1 MAQSLTFAPFLFS
14 MNSITDSLYSQPLGQ
29 ITSFAFDDHVA
40 NVFPDMISRSVP
52 GYQTMIAAIGLL
64 AGRFAMQNSVC
75 YDLGCSLGAA
85 SFAMRQNIAAEN
97 CKIIAVDNSQAML
110 SRFESILT
118 QTETL
123 IELHCADIREIEIKN
138 ASIVVLNFTL
148 QFLPVKDR
156 AELLAKIYD
165 GLLPNG
171 ALIIS
176 EKLAFDDVRQHEL
189 QIDLHHEFKKAQG
202 YSDLEI
208 SQKRTALENVLI
220 PETFATHQNR
230 LKSVGFNSAEL
241 WFQYFNFASFIALK

>member
-14 MNSITDSLYSQPLGQ
+14 MTIQKDSIYSQPLGE
-29 ITSFAFDDHVA
+29 IGAFAFDENVA
-40 NVFPDMISRSVP
+40 TVFPDMISRSVP

-64 AGRFAMQNSVC
+64 AGRFATQNSVC

-85 SFAMRQNIAAEN
+85 SFSMQKNITAKN
-97 CKIIAVDNSQAML
+97 CKIVAVDTSEAML
-110 SRFESILT
+110 SRFESVLT
-118 QTETL
+118 PKNTP

-138 ASIVVLNFTL
+138 ASMVVLNFTL
-148 QFLPVKDR
+148 QFLPVEDR
-156 AELLAKIYD
+156 EKLLAKIYD

-176 EKLAFDDVRQHEL
+176 EKLAFDDIRQHEL

-202 YSDLEI
+202 YSELEI

-230 LKSVGFNSAEL
+230 LKSVGFESAEL

>member
-1 MAQSLTFAPFLFS
+1 MTQ
-14 MNSITDSLYSQPLGQ
+14 IKDSLYSQPLGQ
-29 ITSFAFDDHVA
+29 ISSCAFDDHVA

-64 AGRFAMQNSVC
+64 AGRFATEGSVC

-85 SFAMRQNIAAEN
+85 SFSMRQNITAQH
-97 CKIIAVDNSQAML
+97 CKIIAVDNSPAML
-110 SRFESILT
+110 SRFESVLT
-118 QTETL
+118 QTETP
-123 IELHCADIREIEIKN
+123 IELHCADIRDVKIEN

-148 QFLPVKDR
+148 QFLSVEDR
-156 AELLAKIYD
+156 EKLLANIYD

-189 QIDLHHEFKKAQG
+189 QIDLHHEFKKSQG

>member
-1 MAQSLTFAPFLFS
+1 MTT
-14 MNSITDSLYSQPLGQ
+14 IKDSLYSQPLGQ
-29 ITSFAFDDHVA
+29 VSSFSFDDNVA

-52 GYQTMIAAIGLL
+52 GYQTMITAIGLL
-64 AGRFAMQNSVC
+64 AGRFATENSVC

-85 SFAMRQNIAAEN
+85 SFSMRQNIVAEH
-97 CKIIAVDNSQAML
+97 CRIVAVDNSPAML

-118 QTETL
+118 QTKTP

-138 ASIVVLNFTL
+138 ASMVVLNFTL
-148 QFLPVKDR
+148 QFLPVEDR
-156 AELLAKIYD
+156 EKLLTKIYA

-176 EKLAFDDVRQHEL
+176 EKLAFDDLRQHEL

-220 PETFATHQNR
+220 PETFTTHQNR
-230 LKSVGFNSAEL
+230 LKSVGFKSAEL

>member
-1 MAQSLTFAPFLFS
+1 MILKK
-14 MNSITDSLYSQPLGQ
+14 DSLYSEPLGQ
-29 ITSFAFDDHVA
+29 ISAFAFDDSVAHV
-40 NVFPDMISRSVP
+40 FTDMISRSVP

-64 AGRFAMQNSVC
+64 AGRFATPNSVC

-85 SFAMRQNIAAEN
+85 SFAMRQNITVED

-110 SRFESILT
+110 SRFESVLT
-118 QTETL
+118 QTQTP
-123 IELHCADIREIEIKN
+123 IELQCADIRDVKIEN

-148 QFLPVKDR
+148 QFLPVEDR
-156 AELLAKIYD
+156 EKLLAKIYN

-176 EKLAFDDVRQHEL
+176 EKLAFDDPRQHEL

-202 YSDLEI
+202 YSELEI

-230 LKSVGFNSAEL
+230 LKSVGFASAEL

>member
-1 MAQSLTFAPFLFS
+1 MT
-14 MNSITDSLYSQPLGQ
+14 SIKDSLYSQPLGQ
-29 ITSFAFDDHVA
+29 INSFAFDDHVA

-64 AGRFAMQNSVC
+64 AGRFAKQNSVC

-85 SFAMRQNIAAEN
+85 SFSMRQNIHVEN
-97 CKIIAVDNSQAML
+97 CKIIAVDNSPAML
-110 SRFESILT
+110 AKFESILT
-118 QTETL
+118 PEKTP
-123 IELHCADIREIEIKN
+123 IELHCADIRDVEIKN
-138 ASIVVLNFTL
+138 ASLVVLNFTL
-148 QFLPVKDR
+148 QFLPVEDR
-156 AELLAKIYD
+156 KELLAKIYN

-176 EKLAFDDVRQHEL
+176 EKLAFDDSRQHEL
-189 QIDLHHEFKKAQG
+189 QIDLHHEFKKSQG

-230 LKSVGFNSAEL
+230 LKSVGFESTEL
-241 WFQYFNFASFIALK
+241 WFQYFNFASFIAL

>member
-1 MAQSLTFAPFLFS
+1 MT
-14 MNSITDSLYSQPLGQ
+14 SIKDSLYSQPLGQ
-29 ITSFAFDDHVA
+29 ISSFAFDDHVA

-64 AGRFAMQNSVC
+64 AGRFATEGSVC

-85 SFAMRQNIAAEN
+85 SFSMRQNITAQH
-97 CKIIAVDNSQAML
+97 CKIIAVDNSPAML
-110 SRFESILT
+110 SRFEIVLT
-118 QTETL
+118 QTETP
-123 IELHCADIREIEIKN
+123 IELHCADIRNVKIEN

-148 QFLPVKDR
+148 QFLPVEDR
-156 AELLAKIYD
+156 EKLLANIYD

-176 EKLAFDDVRQHEL
+176 EKLAFDDARQHEL
-189 QIDLHHEFKKAQG
+189 QIDLHHEFKKSQG

>member
-1 MAQSLTFAPFLFS
+1 MENTINKMDGDTFLS
-14 MNSITDSLYSQPLGQ
+14 KDSLYSEPLGQ
-29 ITSFAFDDHVA
+29 ISSFAFDDHVA

-64 AGRFAMQNSVC
+64 AGRFATQNSVC

-85 SFAMRQNIAAEN
+85 SFSMQKNITVDN
-97 CKIIAVDNSQAML
+97 CKIIAVDTSQAML
-110 SRFESILT
+110 SRFERVLKPDKT
-118 QTETL
+118 P
-123 IELHCADIREIEIKN
+123 IELHCADIREIKIKN
-138 ASIVVLNFTL
+138 ASMVVLNFTL
-148 QFLPVKDR
+148 QFLPVEDR
-156 AELLAKIYD
+156 ETLLAKIYD

-176 EKLAFDDVRQHEL
+176 EKLAFDDLRQHEL

>member
-1 MAQSLTFAPFLFS
+1 MT
-14 MNSITDSLYSQPLGQ
+14 SIKDSLYSQPLGQ
-29 ITSFAFDDHVA
+29 ISSFAFDDHVA
-40 NVFPDMISRSVP
+40 TVFPDMISRSVP

-64 AGRFAMQNSVC
+64 AGRFATEGSHC

-85 SFAMRQNIAAEN
+85 SFSMRQNITAEN
-97 CKIIAVDNSQAML
+97 CKIVAVDNSQAML
-110 SRFESILT
+110 LRFESVLT
-118 QTETL
+118 QDKTP
-123 IELHCADIREIEIKN
+123 IELQCADIRDVKIEN

-148 QFLPVKDR
+148 QFLPVEDR
-156 AELLAKIYD
+156 EKLLAKIYA

-189 QIDLHHEFKKAQG
+189 QIDLHHEFKKSQG
-202 YSDLEI
+202 YSELEI

-220 PETFATHQNR
+220 PETFITHQNR

>member
-1 MAQSLTFAPFLFS
+1 MT
-14 MNSITDSLYSQPLGQ
+14 SIKDSLYSQPLGQ
-29 ITSFAFDDHVA
+29 INSFAFDDNVA
-40 NVFPDMISRSVP
+40 QVFPDMIQRSVP

-64 AGRFAMQNSVC
+64 AGRFAKQNSIC

-85 SFAMRQNIAAEN
+85 SFSMRQNIHVEN

-110 SRFESILT
+110 TRFESVLT
-118 QTETL
+118 PNKTS
-123 IELHCADIREIEIKN
+123 IELHCADIRDVEIKN

-148 QFLPVKDR
+148 QFLPVEDR
-156 AELLAKIYD
+156 KELLAKIYN

-176 EKLAFDDVRQHEL
+176 EKLAFDDSRQHEL
-189 QIDLHHEFKKAQG
+189 QIDLHHEFKKSQG

-230 LKSVGFNSAEL
+230 LKSVGFESAEL

>member
-1 MAQSLTFAPFLFS
+1 MT
-14 MNSITDSLYSQPLGQ
+14 SIKDSLYSQPLGQ
-29 ITSFAFDDHVA
+29 INSFAFDDNVA
-40 NVFPDMISRSVP
+40 QVFPDMIQRSVP

-64 AGRFAMQNSVC
+64 AGRFAKPNSVC

-85 SFAMRQNIAAEN
+85 SFSMRQNIHVEN

-110 SRFESILT
+110 TRFESVLT
-118 QTETL
+118 PEKTS
-123 IELHCADIREIEIKN
+123 IELHCADIRDVKIEN
-138 ASIVVLNFTL
+138 ASMVVLNFTL
-148 QFLPVKDR
+148 QFLPVEDR
-156 AELLAKIYD
+156 KELLAKIYN

-176 EKLAFDDVRQHEL
+176 EKLAFDDSRQHEL
-189 QIDLHHEFKKAQG
+189 QIDLHHEFKKSQG

-230 LKSVGFNSAEL
+230 LKSVRFESAEL

>member
-1 MAQSLTFAPFLFS
+1 MT
-14 MNSITDSLYSQPLGQ
+14 SIKDSLYSQPLGQ
-29 ITSFAFDDHVA
+29 INSFAFDDNVA
-40 NVFPDMISRSVP
+40 QVFPDMIQRSVP

-64 AGRFAMQNSVC
+64 AGRFAKQNSIC

-85 SFAMRQNIAAEN
+85 SFSMRQNIHVEN
-97 CKIIAVDNSQAML
+97 CKIIAVDNSSAML
-110 SRFESILT
+110 TKFESILT
-118 QTETL
+118 PNKTP
-123 IELHCADIREIEIKN
+123 IELHCADIRAVEIKN

-148 QFLPVKDR
+148 QFLPVEDR
-156 AELLAKIYD
+156 KELLAKIYN

-176 EKLAFDDVRQHEL
+176 EKLAFDDSRQHEL
-189 QIDLHHEFKKAQG
+189 QIDLHHEFKKSQG

-230 LKSVGFNSAEL
+230 LKLVGFESTEL